1 MRNERNWA
9 QYNNC
14 ETRKFKKETAADK
27 FNRSFDKFKAKF
39 RNQPET
45 FVDVMT
51 CVAVLAVTMMLYMT
65 LCVEKRQEDH
75 DFV

>member
-1 MRNERNWA
+1 MRNERNRA

-39 RNQPET
+39 L
-45 FVDVMT
+45 DVMT
-51 CVAVLAVTMMLYMT
+51 FVAVLAVTMMLYMT